1 MNEFGKELIDS
12 ANEALAIAE
21 GRLAP
26 ARVIAPEA
34 IDVAAIRKRLNL
46 NRGKFAARFGLS
58 VATLRDWEQN
68 RRRPDRIAAT
78 LLRVIDDAPET
89 VARVV
94 KGTGAG

>member
-26 ARVIAPEA
+26 ARVIALEA
-34 IDVAAIRKRLNL
+34 LDVAAIRKRLHL
-46 NRGKFAARFGLS
+46 SQGKFAARFGLS

-89 VARVV
+89 VERVV
-94 KGTGAG
+94 TAARAG

>member
-1 MNEFGKELIDS
+1 MNEFGKELIES

-34 IDVAAIRKRLNL
+34 IDVAAIRKRLHL
-46 NRGKFAARFGLS
+46 SQGKFAARFGLS

-89 VARVV
+89 VERVV
-94 KGTGAG
+94 KAVRAG